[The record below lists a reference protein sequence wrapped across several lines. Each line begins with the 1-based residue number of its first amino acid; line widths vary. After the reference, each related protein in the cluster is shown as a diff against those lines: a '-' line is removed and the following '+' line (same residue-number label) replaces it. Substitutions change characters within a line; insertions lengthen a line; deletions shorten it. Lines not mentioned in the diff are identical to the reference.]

1 MGRLKVYSEKLNHK
15 KIVQKKKDSGRCYNF
30 VEGLGWNHYTKGFR
44 KHSTKVDV
52 MERGTSFLFSLLE
65 RVMPKKETKLE
76 VKGE

>member
-52 MERGTSFLFSLLE
+52 MERGISFLFSLLE

>member
-52 MERGTSFLFSLLE
+52 NGKRNIFFVSLLE